1 MDEAEQQPNRAKGI
15 YPLFSQAFAC
25 KGLSEIVP
33 ACKLGVTAFGLIAQL
48 GRAPR
53 LQRGGHGFESR

>member
-1 MDEAEQQPNRAKGI
+1 
-15 YPLFSQAFAC
+15 
-25 KGLSEIVP
+25 
-33 ACKLGVTAFGLIAQL
+33 VTAFGLIAQL